1 MNSMSA
7 DRRARRS
14 VPLMLLAVAVL
25 MAPGCL
31 VLTLNP
37 THDRDALVWEPG
49 LVGQWHNPDD
59 NASLVIEKGEWQSY
73 KIHYTHTI
81 ESGHVTG
88 YLTTMGAS
96 QYLDVMPARGEDRGA
111 FLVPVHAT
119 LRLKLMN
126 DKLELTALSYDWF
139 FDRLRQKTPIPG
151 VSAAFD
157 EKENALIVSPTK
169 AVRAWIAKLPAASP
183 AFGASAVFIRKPGA

>member
-1 MNSMSA
+1 VLGVA
-7 DRRARRS
+7 
-14 VPLMLLAVAVL
+14 LLA
-25 MAPGCL
+25 APGCL
-31 VLTLNP
+31 VLTVNP

-49 LVGQWHNPDD
+49 LVGQWQSPDD
-59 NASLVIEKGEWQSY
+59 NASLTIEKGEWQSY

-88 YLTTMGAS
+88 YLTTIGQA

-111 FLVPVHAT
+111 FLLPVHAT
-119 LRLKLMN
+119 VRIKLMG

-151 VSAAFD
+151 LAASLD
-157 EKENALIVSPTK
+157 EKENALIVSTTT
-169 AVRAWIAKLPAASP
+169 AVRAWLAKQPPGSA
-183 AFGASAVFIRKPGA
+183 AFGASAVFIRKPGG

>member
-1 MNSMSA
+1 MKI
-7 DRRARRS
+7 RTR
-14 VPLMLLAVAVL
+14 LALVIAVL
-25 MAPGCL
+25 LTSPGCL
-31 VLTLNP
+31 VLTVNP

-49 LVGQWHNPDD
+49 LVGQWQNPDD
-59 NASLVIEKGEWQSY
+59 NASLAIEKGEWQSY

-88 YLTTMGAS
+88 YLTTIGAS

-119 LRLKLMN
+119 LRIKLAG
-126 DKLELTALSYDWF
+126 DKLELTAFSYDWF
-139 FDRLRQKTPIPG
+139 FDRLRQQTAIPG
-151 VSAAFD
+151 LTAAFD
-157 EKENALIVSPTK
+157 EKENALVVSPTR
-169 AVRAWIAKLPAASP
+169 AVRAWIAKLPAGSP